1 MLQSALRQR
10 NNLLQDLRVRARAL
24 SVDRSNRKGQVICT
38 STADVHS
45 FLSCPLILW
54 LGSIQSSAVQ
64 SVEAGPATQEEG
76 PESSLCSL
84 TTANEA

>member
-54 LGSIQSSAVQ
+54 LGSIQSSAG
-64 SVEAGPATQEEG
+64 SECRGWTSYSGRGAGEQFVFPYY
-76 PESSLCSL
+76 S
-84 TTANEA
+84 